1 MTYDVN
7 FAVIWNNW
15 HLLLSGLG
23 LGLFLALVSIAIG
36 CLIGLVSAFASLSSH
51 KAISSIAN
59 SYVTLVRNLPILLI
73 VLFAFF
79 ALPDVGVRMGKV
91 ESFIASLAVY
101 SGAYLSEVFRGGLL
115 AVPTGVIEAGK
126 SIGLR
131 PMQVRRYITFP
142 IMMKNAL
149 PSLGNNFIS
158 LFKDTS
164 IASIIAVPELT
175 FYAEKLN
182 TETFRAVEVWLTTA
196 ILYVAACYLIALG
209 LRLLEKRYVTDP
221 VNK

>member
-1 MTYDVN
+1 MAYNVN

-23 LGLFLALVSIAIG
+23 LGLFLAVVSIGIG
-36 CLIGLVSAFASLSSH
+36 CLIGLVSAFASLSPRRW
-51 KAISSIAN
+51 ISKTAN
-59 SYVTLVRNLPILLI
+59 AYVTVVRNLPILLI

-91 ESFIASLAVY
+91 ESFIASLAIY

-115 AVPTGVIEAGK
+115 AVPIGVVEAGK
-126 SIGLR
+126 SVGLS
-131 PMQVRRYITFP
+131 PMQVRLYITFP

-182 TETFRAVEVWLTTA
+182 TESFRVVEVWLTTA
-196 ILYVAACYLIALG
+196 VLYVVTCYVIALS
-209 LRLLEKRYVTDP
+209 LRFLERRYVTEA
-221 VNK
+221 VKK

>member
-1 MTYDVN
+1 MAYDVN

-15 HLLLSGLG
+15 HELLSGLG
-23 LGLFLALVSIAIG
+23 LGLFLAVVSIGIG
-36 CLIGLVSAFASLSSH
+36 CFIGLVSAFASLSSRRW
-51 KAISSIAN
+51 ISKTAN
-59 SYVTLVRNLPILLI
+59 VYVTVVRNLPILLI

-79 ALPDVGVRMGKV
+79 ALPDVGVRMGKL

-115 AVPTGVIEAGK
+115 AVPVGVIEAGK
-126 SIGLR
+126 SIGLT
-131 PMQVRRYITFP
+131 PMQVRFYVTFP

-164 IASIIAVPELT
+164 IASIIAIPELT

-196 ILYVAACYLIALG
+196 IMYVVTCYLIALG
-209 LRLLEKRYVTDP
+209 LRFLERRYVTEA
-221 VNK
+221 VKR